1 MTERIVLAGKTFG
14 VIIETARLRL
24 RPLRE
29 DDLAD
34 MVKLIDNWE
43 VACWLSAVPHP
54 YTEADGRKW
63 IALVHQDHATSR
75 PLRFAVALKETDR
88 LIGGVGLDGNTG
100 DESEELAVGYWLG
113 QPYWGNGYAYEA
125 ARTAIDDGFGRLGLG
140 EIVAFT
146 VPANQASRRVMEKL
160 GMTHDPT
167 EDFDFEHPRLPRG
180 HPLRCHVLYRLR
192 RPALGP

>member
-1 MTERIVLAGKTFG
+1 MTERIVSAGKTFG

-54 YTEADGRKW
+54 YTEADGRRW

-75 PLRFAVALKETDR
+75 PLRFAVTLKETDR

-113 QPYWGNGYAYEA
+113 QPYWGNGYGREA
-125 ARTAIDDGFGRLGLG
+125 IAAIIDYGFRTLGVQTIRAHTDPSNSPSQKVLLHCGLKKVG
-140 EIVAFT
+140 EIELT
-146 VPANQASRRVMEKL
+146 K
-160 GMTHDPT
+160 PT
-167 EDFDFEHPRLPRG
+167 RHGAWHAPLFRITREDF
-180 HPLRCHVLYRLR
+180 VS
-192 RPALGP
+192 